1 MSASVPY
8 VRILGERKSF
18 SLQAT
23 EDAPPQ
29 LAVPDELN
37 PWRVIWVVGG
47 LIWLGVTALALFW
60 LLPWAGT
67 HYEGEYVAS
76 TMAHGVQHFFVFLA
90 AALAYRLAIGLGW
103 PQSRGARLR
112 VVLINAVLAIA
123 VVIWADTAV
132 ALASGYI
139 DGQFADMRDM
149 LRLMPDFLSRA
160 DPWAAPLRFY
170 LPPYVL
176 GLCAIALVM
185 TARRHQREALRS
197 AELANAYTAA
207 RLAMLSAQLQ
217 PHFLFNSLH
226 AIMGLVDESPRQASL
241 MLARLGDFLRHAL
254 ETSRSPWVAVATELE
269 GLEAY
274 LAVQEVRFSGR
285 LNIAIEASPQA
296 LNLYVPSLLLQPL
309 AENAIEHGRDACGP
323 ALQVRIAVTVS
334 AERLWIAVHNSSPQ
348 LPAQL
353 SPASY
358 GRGLQNVAL
367 RLRAAYGEDA
377 RLSVGPDPK
386 GGTTASLDLPVRH
399 RGKPSE
405 SHP

>member
-1 MSASVPY
+1 
-8 VRILGERKSF
+8 
-18 SLQAT
+18 
-23 EDAPPQ
+23 
-29 LAVPDELN
+29 
-37 PWRVIWVVGG
+37 
-47 LIWLGVTALALFW
+47 
-60 LLPWAGT
+60 
-67 HYEGEYVAS
+67 
-76 TMAHGVQHFFVFLA
+76 
-90 AALAYRLAIGLGW
+90 
-103 PQSRGARLR
+103 
-112 VVLINAVLAIA
+112 
-123 VVIWADTAV
+123 
-132 ALASGYI
+132 
-139 DGQFADMRDM
+139 M

-197 AELANAYTAA
+197 AELVNAYTAA

-274 LAVQEVRFSGR
+274 LAVQEVRFFGR

-323 ALQVRIAVTVS
+323 ALQVRIAATVS
-334 AERLWIAVHNSSPQ
+334 GERLWIAVHNSSPQ
-348 LPAQL
+348 LPVEL

-377 RLSVGPDPK
+377 RLTVGPDPK
-386 GGTTASLDLPVRH
+386 GGTTASLDLPVRY
-399 RGKPSE
+399 RVEPSE
-405 SHP
+405 SLK